1 MLSMIIG
8 MGQVSVS
15 VVGVHELY
23 EKLLP
28 TKFYL
33 VRKEN
38 PPHRMTCCAGYEGRV
53 SHILAGCSA
62 LAQKK
67 KKSKKE
73 QIGLKNKRLKS

>member
-1 MLSMIIG
+1 MIIG

-67 KKSKKE
+67 KHLERHNLALKIYCLSYY
-73 QIGLKNKRLKS
+73 QI